1 LNAVDLG
8 LIVFLVA
15 ALPIF
20 QLQASLRGLRG
31 VPSAL
36 SKRLVRTLLM
46 LGIPTLFLAGDWLIT
61 GRPATALGLGPPTTL
76 GGMIGLALAALF
88 IVALPIASMVTDK
101 RGDPAKAAMGR
112 SRMQGAGLLL
122 RTRNEMALFMVMATI
137 IGVAGETLFRGFL
150 LWAFTPLIGVFGAVI
165 VAALAYGLGHGF
177 KTWRVALGS
186 LASAFIFTIAYALTL
201 SLWWLI
207 LIHVF
212 AGVYGAWSGHRMAN
226 RA

>member
-1 LNAVDLG
+1 LNAIDLS

-31 VPSAL
+31 GPSAL
-36 SKRLVRTLLM
+36 SRRFVRTILM
-46 LGIPTLFLAGDWLIT
+46 LGIPALILAADWSIA
-61 GRPATALGLGPPTTL
+61 GRPAAALGLGPPTTM
-76 GGMIGLALAALF
+76 GGMIGLVLAALF
-88 IVALPIASMVTDK
+88 IVALPAISLLTEK

-112 SRMQGAGLLL
+112 SRMEEAGVLL
-122 RTRNEMALFMVMATI
+122 RTRGELALFIVMATI
-137 IGVAGETLFRGFL
+137 IGVAAEILFRGFL
-150 LWAFTPLIGVFGAVI
+150 LWAFTPLTGVFGAVI
-165 VAALAYGLGHGF
+165 IAALAYGLGHGF

-186 LASAFIFTIAYALTL
+186 LAFAFLFTIAYALTH

-226 RA
+226 KA